1 MRCPSP
7 SPLPRGPRGQ
17 ISWVTLLLLTVL
29 GGGGYLGWVYLPLYI
44 TDFQAKQVVRDY
56 MNQAVKDRNDD
67 RLREWMVEKLRSIEQ
82 VEVRSP
88 DGSVTKVPSIDIAA
102 QDVTWERDTRQPPT
116 LRVAFSYIRI
126 VRFPWLERQTEKVFS
141 IDLTQDISVPDW
153 GPSR

>member
-1 MRCPSP
+1 
-7 SPLPRGPRGQ
+7 
-17 ISWVTLLLLTVL
+17 
-29 GGGGYLGWVYLPLYI
+29 
-44 TDFQAKQVVRDY
+44 